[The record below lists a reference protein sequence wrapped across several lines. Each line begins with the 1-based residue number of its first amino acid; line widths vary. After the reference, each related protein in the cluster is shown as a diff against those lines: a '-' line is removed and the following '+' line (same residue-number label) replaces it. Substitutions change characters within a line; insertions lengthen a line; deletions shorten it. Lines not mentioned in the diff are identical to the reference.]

1 MTITYLGHSCF
12 SLESKEYKVIL
23 DPYQPDSV
31 PGYRPLHEEAER
43 VLCSHDHRDHSGTDC
58 VTLGRGGE
66 DPFTVTTLSTWH
78 DDVQGAKRGPDTIHI
93 LDDGQCRVA
102 HLGDLGCD
110 LTAEQLDQLRGL
122 DALMIPVGGF
132 YTIDARQAK
141 ALADEL
147 KPRVVIPMHYRGE
160 GFGYDVIGP
169 LSDFTALCGDVVEY
183 SASQLEI
190 TPETRAQTA
199 VLRPKYAPQ

>member
-12 SLESKEYKVIL
+12 ALESKEYRVIL

-31 PGYRPLHEEAER
+31 PGYRPLHEEADR
-43 VLCSHDHRDHSGTDC
+43 VLCSHDHRDHNGADQ

-66 DPFTVTTLSTWH
+66 APFTVTTLSTWH

-102 HLGDLGCD
+102 HLGDLGCE
-110 LTAEQLDQLRGL
+110 LTGEQLDQLRGL

-132 YTIDARQAK
+132 YTIDARQARD
-141 ALADEL
+141 LADLL

-169 LSDFTALCGDVVEY
+169 LSDFTALRGDVVEY
-183 SASQLEI
+183 SGSQLEL

-199 VLRPKYAPQ
+199 VLRPKYAP